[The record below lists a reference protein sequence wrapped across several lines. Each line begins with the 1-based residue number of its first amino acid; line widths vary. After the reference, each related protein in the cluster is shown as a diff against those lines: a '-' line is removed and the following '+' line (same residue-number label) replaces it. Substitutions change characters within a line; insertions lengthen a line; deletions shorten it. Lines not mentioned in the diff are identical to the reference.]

1 MFGDD
6 PDRIKN
12 EGGVLTD
19 YSGHTRIH
27 QYLLSTG
34 FLRLADYNP
43 AFFINNAPYP
53 SMSIKALLEQRVLAA
68 MAATGIP
75 QDCPAHITASTR
87 PEFGDFQAN
96 GAMAAA
102 KQLKSNPRE
111 LAGRIIEHLDLSDMA
126 SNIEIAGPGFINIK
140 LSDDFVAQQL
150 LALSGD
156 EKLGAEL
163 PSSQTVVVDYSSPNL
178 AKEMHVGHLR
188 STIIGDA
195 VARTLE
201 FLGHDVIRQNHMGDW
216 GTQFGMLIAE
226 LEEHLGEGERPELAL
241 GDLEIFYQQAKKHF
255 DEDAAFAEKARHYV
269 VKLQSGDEHCR
280 KLWQQFINTSV
291 AHSEA
296 VYLNLNVTLKHS
308 DIHPESA
315 YNDDLA
321 NVIQDLQRQQLAVE
335 DQGAQVVFLQE
346 LADKQ
351 GNPSPVIVQKSG
363 GGYLYATTDLAALR
377 YRSKQLNPDR
387 ILYFIDARQSLHMK
401 QVFTLA
407 KKAGF
412 VREQISLEHH
422 PFGTMMGKDGKPFKT
437 RSGGTVKLTD
447 LLQEAVERACALVQG
462 KNPELDIDEVAIIGR
477 KVGIGAVK
485 YADLSKTRTNDYI
498 FDWESMLSFE
508 GNTAPYLQYAYT
520 RIRSIFRRAG
530 INFEAPV
537 GAILIESSQEKAL
550 AMQLLQFG
558 QVLDQ
563 LAREACPHVLCNYLY
578 DLASHFMSFYE
589 HCPIL
594 KEDVSEGTRDSRL
607 GIARLTAN
615 VLAKGLDL
623 LGIEVMEQM

>member
-1 MFGDD
+1 M
-6 PDRIKN
+6 
-12 EGGVLTD
+12 T
-19 YSGHTRIH
+19 
-27 QYLLSTG
+27 
-34 FLRLADYNP
+34 
-43 AFFINNAPYP
+43 
-53 SMSIKALLEQRVLAA
+53 IKALLEQRVLAA
-68 MAATGIP
+68 MSAAGIP
-75 QDCPAHITASTR
+75 STCPANITVSTR

-111 LAGRIIEHLDLSDMA
+111 LASQIIEHLDLSGIAGNM
-126 SNIEIAGPGFINIK
+126 EIAGPGFINIH
-140 LSDDFVAQQL
+140 LSNEFVSAQLQQL
-150 LALSGD
+150 RND
-156 EKLGAEL
+156 QHLGVEIPPA
-163 PSSQTVVVDYSSPNL
+163 QTIVVDYSSPNL

-201 FLGHDVIRQNHMGDW
+201 FLGHQVIRQNHMGDW

-241 GDLEIFYQQAKKHF
+241 GDLEVFYQQAKKHF
-255 DEDAAFAEKARHYV
+255 DDDPAFAEKARNYV

-280 KLWQQFINTSV
+280 ALWQQFIDISV

-296 VYLNLNVTLKHS
+296 VYECLNVTLKHT
-308 DIHPESA
+308 DIRPESA

-321 NVIQDLQRQQLAVE
+321 NVVADLQRLQLAVE
-335 DQGAQVVFLQE
+335 NQGAQVVFLEE
-346 LADKQ
+346 LADKK
-351 GNPSPVIVQKSG
+351 GNPSPVIIQKSG

-377 YRSKQLNPDR
+377 FRSGQLHADR

-412 VREQISLEHH
+412 VADEVSLEHH

-447 LLQEAVERACALVQG
+447 LLQEAVERACKLVKE
-462 KNPELDIDEVAIIGR
+462 KNPQLSDVEIAPIGR

-498 FDWESMLSFE
+498 FDWDAMLSFE

-530 INFEAPV
+530 LEQASINSQISIAAPH
-537 GAILIESSQEKAL
+537 EKL
-550 AMQLLQFG
+550 LSMQLLQFG
-558 QVLDQ
+558 PVLDQ
-563 LAREACPHVLCNYLY
+563 LAREAHPHVLCNYLY
-578 DLASHFMSFYE
+578 ELASHFMAFYE

-594 KEDVSEGTRDSRL
+594 KEDVSEATRESRL
-607 GIARLTAN
+607 AIAHLTADIMCR
-615 VLAKGLDL
+615 GLDL